1 MTDRLYLRHS
11 TDKQTNLRQKHHL
24 ADYLKAGAPAYE
36 DPATSSRLHPMKR
49 LGFMQLL
56 DEAAVGDTVRLA
68 DAARLFR
75 SVRDVLDVRDVL
87 RRRGLHLRIA
97 SGAWA
102 GMDLTS
108 EDPMT
113 KLFVTMLAGVLEFQR
128 DMISEN
134 TKDGVA
140 AARADGKTL
149 GRPTAL
155 TTRQIADVVTAFGEG
170 AAVKALARRF
180 GTSPR
185 TIRRV
190 LDAAGVRDL
199 PGDLGVLLGEGL
211 DGEEGPQSEAPA
223 AADPV
228 VSIDVPGLLSE
239 HLQKAADAAV
249 RDALR
254 EGRAIRRGQGYSLR
268 VAAPLSVH
276 QAALEACAAL
286 AADGGAPAGRKA
298 YRVYADR
305 VEAVPAAG
313 GMAAGTALSA

>member
-1 MTDRLYLRHS
+1 MDRIYMRHS
-11 TDKQTNLRQKHHL
+11 ADKQTNLRQRHHL
-24 ADYLKAGAPAYE
+24 EPYLVEGAPVYE
-36 DPATSSRLHPMKR
+36 DPATSSRLHPRKR
-49 LGFMQLL
+49 PGFQRLL
-56 DEAAVGDTVRLA
+56 DEAAVGDVVRLA

-75 SVRDVLDVRDVL
+75 SVQDVLDVREVL

-140 AARADGKTL
+140 AARNAGKAL
-149 GRPTAL
+149 GRPTRLSAE
-155 TTRQIADVVTAFGEG
+155 QAADVVDAYDNDGI
-170 AAVKALARRF
+170 AVKALARQY
-180 GTSPR
+180 GVDPKV
-185 TIRRV
+185 IRRV
-190 LDAAGVRDL
+190 LDSAQVRQKPSDL
-199 PGDLGVLLGEGL
+199 AHLGEESTA
-211 DGEEGPQSEAPA
+211 EESPVTETAA

-228 VSIDVPGLLSE
+228 VTIDVPGLLAE
-239 HLQKAADAAV
+239 HLQDAADVAV
-249 RDALR
+249 REALR
-254 EGRAIRRGQGYSLR
+254 DGRSIRRGQGYSLR

-276 QAALEACAAL
+276 RAALEASATL
-286 AADGGAPAGRKA
+286 GGEGATPAGRKA

-305 VEAVPAAG
+305 VEKA
-313 GMAAGTALSA
+313 

>member
-1 MTDRLYLRHS
+1 VTDRLYLRHS
-11 TDKQTNLRQKHHL
+11 TDKQTNARQRHALGKFI
-24 ADYLKAGAPAYE
+24 DGGAPVYE
-36 DPATSSRLHPMKR
+36 DPATSSRLHPLKR
-49 LGFMQLL
+49 PGFVQLL
-56 DEAAVGDTVRLA
+56 DKAAVGDVVRLA

-75 SVRDVLDVRDVL
+75 SVQDVLDVRDVL

-134 TKDGVA
+134 TRDGVA
-140 AARADGKTL
+140 AARAEGKTL
-149 GRPTAL
+149 GRPAAL
-155 TTRQIADVVTAFGEG
+155 DEEQIAAVVKAYTEG
-170 AAVKALARRF
+170 GIAVKALARQYDVD
-180 GTSPR
+180 PK

-190 LDAAGVRDL
+190 LDSAGARDV
-199 PGDLGVLLGEGL
+199 PDDLGVLLGEL
-211 DGEEGPQSEAPA
+211 DGEEAPPEPPA

-228 VSIDVPGLLSE
+228 VSIDVPGLLAE
-239 HLQKAADAAV
+239 HLQDAADVVV

-254 EGRAIRRGQGYSLR
+254 RGRTIRRGQGYSLR
-268 VAAPLSVH
+268 VAAQLSVH

-286 AADGGAPAGRKA
+286 AADGAAPAGRKA

-305 VEAVPAAG
+305 VEASAATSRTRETIG
-313 GMAAGTALSA
+313 